1 VRIERIDVFPVSF
14 PFRREFRISRGT
26 VGSATLGRPSLI
38 VKLTTETGVVGWGE
52 SVPVRQWSYET
63 VESAYTTM
71 TRYLAPA
78 LIGADVFDV
87 DGLHARMDR
96 EIAPGYTLGQPIARA
111 GLDIAAHDAIGKAL
125 NAPLWAYWG
134 VRRKS
139 AIALSWTV
147 AVSDLDEIAPVVAEG
162 KEKGYDNFNVKVG
175 HESEPDF
182 DITLC
187 RIVRQL
193 APNGFL
199 WADANGGYTVETAK
213 RLVRRFAEI
222 GVDVLE
228 QPLPPNALSGYAELR
243 RLDALPIT
251 VDEGLVTPRDAVE
264 MIRLGL
270 IGGIAMKPA
279 RVGGLRP
286 QRRLIEI
293 VQDAGLLFLGSGL
306 TDPDISFAASVQI
319 YAAYGLNYPAALN
332 GPQFLNATVAS
343 RGVRV
348 VDGVA
353 HVPEGAGLGIEV
365 DEERVR
371 GLGFDVCV
379 G

>member
-1 VRIERIDVFPVSF
+1 MKIERIEVFPVSF
-14 PFRREFRISRGT
+14 PFLREFRISRGT

-38 VKLTTETGVVGWGE
+38 VKLTTDAGVVGWGE

-78 LIGADVFDV
+78 LIGADVFDL

-96 EIAPGYTLGQPIARA
+96 EIASGYTLGQPIARA

-125 NAPLWAYWG
+125 NLPLSAYWG

-139 AIALSWTV
+139 VIALSWTV
-147 AVSDLDEIAPVVAEG
+147 AVPSLDEIEPVVAEG
-162 KEKGYDNFNVKVG
+162 KAKGYANFNVKVG
-175 HESEPDF
+175 HESEPDG
-182 DITLC
+182 DIALC

-193 APNGFL
+193 APDGFL

-213 RLVRRFAEI
+213 RLIRRFAEI
-222 GVDVLE
+222 GVDVIE
-228 QPLPPNALSGYAELR
+228 QPLPPNALAGYAELR

-251 VDEGLVTPRDAVE
+251 VDEGLITPRDCVE

-270 IGGIAMKPA
+270 IGGVAMKPA

-286 QRRLIEI
+286 QRRIIEI
-293 VQDAGLLFLGSGL
+293 VQDAGLMFLGSGL
-306 TDPDISFAASVQI
+306 TDPDISFAASAQI
-319 YAAYGLNYPAALN
+319 YAAYGLQYPAALN
-332 GPQFLNATVAS
+332 GPQFLNGSVVTE
-343 RGVRV
+343 GVRV
-348 VDGVA
+348 ADGVA
-353 HVPEGAGLGIEV
+353 HVPEGAGLGVVV
-365 DEERVR
+365 DEAKVR
-371 GLGFDVCV
+371 ALGFDAGVA
-379 G
+379 